1 VLLDVKSYFPRDY
14 LFLIVMQG
22 VAYLTSMWYKDKV
35 GAVREP
41 PVRAGNQRLIISDME
56 TTELKSAI
64 SELSARVVKI
74 RDWL

>member
-1 VLLDVKSYFPRDY
+1 MLAAVKSYFSRDY
-14 LFLIVMQG
+14 LFPIVTQG
-22 VAYLTSMWYKDKV
+22 VAYLISMWYKDKKL
-35 GAVREP
+35 AKSH
-41 PVRAGNQRLIISDME
+41 RLVNSDME

>member
-1 VLLDVKSYFPRDY
+1 MLSLVKSYFPRDY

-22 VAYLTSMWYKDKV
+22 VAYLTSMWYKDKES
-35 GAVREP
+35 AVSSRQSK
-41 PVRAGNQRLIISDME
+41 VSNQFME

>member
-1 VLLDVKSYFPRDY
+1 
-14 LFLIVMQG
+14 MQG
-22 VAYLTSMWYKDKV
+22 VAYLISMWYKDKKL
-35 GAVREP
+35 AKSH
-41 PVRAGNQRLIISDME
+41 RLVNSDME